1 MVDPQIFHHQLT
13 DQTIYKE
20 GTMQLNKYSE
30 TYVIKLTNFG
40 EVTLSTGLFVL
51 DFSGRKLLI

>member
-1 MVDPQIFHHQLT
+1 
-13 DQTIYKE
+13 
-20 GTMQLNKYSE
+20 MQLNKYSE